1 MGADGAPV
9 RAREPRADR
18 SRKKK
23 GGKLGLIL
31 LLFLAAPAAAA
42 GWYYLQPP
50 EKQEQIR
57 AKLPEG
63 WEDRAIKAGACVAA
77 LFVLAKIVLPLLH
90 ASTQGLGRALD
101 AMNRKPTWA
110 RVLLFPVTLVLWILF
125 QVARLGRL
133 ADAVAILALCA
144 LFLVLVVRIMKPELL
159 ADVLPAILQ

>member
-1 MGADGAPV
+1 MAADGAPV
-9 RAREPRADR
+9 RAREPRAPK
-18 SRKKK
+18 KKK
-23 GGKLGLIL
+23 GRGLGLIL
-31 LLFLAAPAAAA
+31 LLFLAAPAAVA

-63 WEDRAIKAGACVAA
+63 WEDRAIKAGICVAA
-77 LFVLAKIVLPLLH
+77 LFVLAKVVLPLLH

-101 AMNRKPTWA
+101 GIGRKPTWVK
-110 RVLLFPVTLVLWILF
+110 VLLFPVTLVLWILF

-133 ADAVAILALCA
+133 ADAVAILALCV
-144 LFLVLVVRIMKPELL
+144 LFLVLVVRIMKPDLL